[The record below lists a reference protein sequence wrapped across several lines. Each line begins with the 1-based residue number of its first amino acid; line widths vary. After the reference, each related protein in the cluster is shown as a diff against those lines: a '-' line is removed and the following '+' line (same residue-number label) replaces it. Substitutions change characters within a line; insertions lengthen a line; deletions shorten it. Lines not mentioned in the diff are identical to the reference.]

1 MVRSAYLAIH
11 KNKTLQI
18 QIQGSFEQN
27 LNFVEI
33 TRNYDFFVG
42 RGL

>member
-18 QIQGSFEQN
+18 QIQGPFEQK

-33 TRNYDFFVG
+33 TKNYDFFVG

>member
-18 QIQGSFEQN
+18 QIQGPFEQK

-42 RGL
+42 RRL

>member
-18 QIQGSFEQN
+18 QIQGSFEQK

-33 TRNYDFFVG
+33 TRNYNFFVG
-42 RGL
+42 SEL